1 VTLKKWM
8 KKINSGE
15 MGAKTNAE
23 SYTVFAEGNPLL
35 DNVHA
40 AKLVGGVHPNTELT
54 EIDDRYRGVL
64 GYLEAAGDEA
74 FVFEPLLSAD
84 EAAELLGMHV
94 NTVRLWARDGKI
106 PCFRLG
112 RRVVFRTSALNR
124 LFDVPYTGH
133 AVLTASTERKAA

>member
-1 VTLKKWM
+1 M
-8 KKINSGE
+8 HRA
-15 MGAKTNAE
+15 AKGKTISE
-23 SYTVFAEGNPLL
+23 VITKPIFEPLL
-35 DNVHA
+35 DSVQA
-40 AKLVGGVHPNTELT
+40 AKLLGGIRPNAELK
-54 EIDDRYRGVL
+54 EIDDRYRCIL
-64 GYLEAAGDEA
+64 DYIEAAGDETFA
-74 FVFEPLLSAD
+74 FEPLLSAD

-133 AVLTASTERKAA
+133 AVLIASTERKAA